1 MTKKSAFTR
10 SVLRLKFIS
19 STRFGRALDVKQCC
33 MKTSFISHYLLK
45 LSSLFGKKVFCGIQ
59 TYSCDFSG
67 ITKKMEKKSERGVKG
82 TKNKLFP
89 PKEGTLASSISP
101 PSPSF
106 FLIGAM

>member
-1 MTKKSAFTR
+1 
-10 SVLRLKFIS
+10 
-19 STRFGRALDVKQCC
+19 

-45 LSSLFGKKVFCGIQ
+45 LSSLFGKKIFCGIQ
-59 TYSCDFSG
+59 KYSCDFSG
-67 ITKKMEKKSERGVKG
+67 ITTKMEKKSERGVKG

-89 PKEGTLASSISP
+89 PKERTLASSISP